1 MANFI
6 QQNEQSNLI
15 LFGDV
20 HNTYFVTPIIIL
32 NLQGKRLMD
41 LKNKSCFR
49 RHLFQQKQVEYQLV
63 LFFCYL
69 KFFFWPS
76 YGEDVEIGKINA
88 LRTTWGDFPFLIG
101 YAILFKEGLQFKDV
115 IH

>member
-49 RHLFQQKQVEYQLV
+49 RHLFTAKA
-63 LFFCYL
+63 
-69 KFFFWPS
+69 S
-76 YGEDVEIGKINA
+76 
-88 LRTTWGDFPFLIG
+88 
-101 YAILFKEGLQFKDV
+101 
-115 IH
+115 

>member
-20 HNTYFVTPIIIL
+20 HNTYFATPIIFL

-41 LKNKSCFR
+41 LKNKFCIR
-49 RHLFQQKQVEYQLV
+49 RHLFTAKA
-63 LFFCYL
+63 
-69 KFFFWPS
+69 S
-76 YGEDVEIGKINA
+76 
-88 LRTTWGDFPFLIG
+88 
-101 YAILFKEGLQFKDV
+101 
-115 IH
+115 